1 MLKLSL
7 IFSFS
12 DFLIS
17 SISYNDFNNL
27 YLTESLFFSFIFSNK
42 NSSKSNKHFSPSYI
56 YFHFSSSLYFTV
68 AILLAES
75 TANDEKLSTTSS

>member
-42 NSSKSNKHFSPSYI
+42 NSSKSNKHFSPSCI